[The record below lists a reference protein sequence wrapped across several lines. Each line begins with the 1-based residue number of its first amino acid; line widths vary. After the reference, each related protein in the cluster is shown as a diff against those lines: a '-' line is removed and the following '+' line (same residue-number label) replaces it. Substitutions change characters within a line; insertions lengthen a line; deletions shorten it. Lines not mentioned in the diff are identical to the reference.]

1 MTKFSFRLQRVLELR
16 EKKEQAMASQAAAA
30 RAQADAA
37 RAARE
42 ALEHVR
48 AAGRERMQEVHVREA
63 QLPSVGELQQMG
75 LVLEALDTR
84 VAQAS
89 TTHAA
94 AEQAA
99 RAAQEQLAA
108 AFRDRRVLDRLKEK
122 QQHAWKAEAV
132 RQDLATMDGIALTR
146 FVQDAALRDD
156 AAASARAQDADTPPA
171 TPGPVTPAPSPDE
184 DR

>member
-16 EKKEQAMASQAAAA
+16 EKKEQAMATQAAAA

-37 RAARE
+37 RTARE
-42 ALEHVR
+42 ALEHIR
-48 AAGRERMQEVHVREA
+48 AAGRERMHEA
-63 QLPSVGELQQMG
+63 HAALPSVGELQQMG

-99 RAAQEQLAA
+99 RTAQEQLTE

-146 FVQDAALRDD
+146 FVQDAALRE
-156 AAASARAQDADTPPA
+156 STRLQDADTPPA
-171 TPGPVTPAPSPDE
+171 TTGAGAPAPSPDE

>member
-48 AAGRERMQEVHVREA
+48 AAGRERMHEVHAREA

-94 AEQAA
+94 AEQVA
-99 RAAQEQLAA
+99 RAAQEQLAE

-122 QQHAWKAEAV
+122 QQHAWQAEAV
-132 RQDLATMDGIALTR
+132 RQDLAAMDGIALTR
-146 FVQDAALRDD
+146 FVQDAALRE
-156 AAASARAQDADTPPA
+156 SARAQDADTPPA

>member
-1 MTKFSFRLQRVLELR
+1 MTRFSFRLQRVLELR
-16 EKKEQAMASQAAAA
+16 EKKEQAMATQAAAA

-42 ALEHVR
+42 ALEHIR
-48 AAGRERMQEVHVREA
+48 AAGRERLHEAHAREA

-99 RAAQEQLAA
+99 RTAQEQLTE

-146 FVQDAALRDD
+146 FVQDAALRE
-156 AAASARAQDADTPPA
+156 STRLQDADTPPA
-171 TPGPVTPAPSPDE
+171 TPGAGAPAHSPDE